1 MSKFKK
7 EPKKISKKKPN
18 FFLQPGDLIDII
30 APGSATEAII
40 LENCVV
46 ALKSWGY
53 QVRVAANILVPE
65 LFLSNSD
72 EFRYKDLKKA
82 LLAQDSKAIWCLRGG
97 YGSIRLLPLLNTLK
111 KPKQQK
117 LFIGISDVSSLHL
130 FLNQQWNWPT
140 LHGPLIDR
148 VGLGLLSIENS
159 DEMKAVITGRA
170 EQTVFDNLI
179 PLTSMASSF
188 KKIEGPVIGGNLMVI
203 TSSLGT
209 ANQIRGEGKILFFEE
224 MSERGY
230 RIDRCLQQMKQ
241 AGVFKKVKAVVLGDF
256 IKCQEPNGTDLSL
269 PTLIQ
274 FFQNLKLPAFSG
286 VQSGHAPLQRP
297 LFFNTKAQITKSVID
312 KSCFQ
317 MVVYNSNE
325 VLKPRK

>member
-1 MSKFKK
+1 MSKSKK
-7 EPKKISKKKPN
+7 EPKKISKKSTSY
-18 FFLQPGDLIDII
+18 FLQPGDLIDII
-30 APGSATEAII
+30 APGSATEAVV
-40 LENCVV
+40 LENCVT

-53 QVRVAANILVPE
+53 QVRVDSNLLKPE

-72 EFRYKDLKKA
+72 EFRFKDLKNA
-82 LLAQDSKAIWCLRGG
+82 LLATDSKAIWCLRGG
-97 YGSIRLLPLLNTLK
+97 YGSIRLLPQLNDLK

-130 FLNQQWNWPT
+130 FLNQKWNWPS

-148 VGLGLLSIENS
+148 VGLGLLSVENIE
-159 DEMKAVITGRA
+159 EMKAVVSGQA
-170 EQTVFDNLI
+170 KQTVFENLL
-179 PLTSMASSF
+179 PLTDKAKSV
-188 KKIEGPVIGGNLMVI
+188 KKLEGPVIGGNLMVI

-209 ANQIRGEGKILFFEE
+209 ASQIRGDGKILFFEE

-274 FFQNLKLPAFSG
+274 FFQELQMPAFSG

-325 VLKPRK
+325 ILKPRK

>member
-7 EPKKISKKKPN
+7 EPKKVSRKISN

-30 APGSATEAII
+30 APGSATEAAV

-53 QVRVAANILVPE
+53 KVRVAHNILVPE

-72 EFRYKDLKKA
+72 EFRFKDLKNA
-82 LLAQDSKAIWCLRGG
+82 LLVPDSKAIWCLRGG
-97 YGSIRLLPLLNTLK
+97 YGSIRLLPQLNMLK
-111 KPKQQK
+111 KPKRQK

-130 FLNQQWNWPT
+130 FLNQKWNWPT

-148 VGLGLLSIENS
+148 VGLGLLSIENI
-159 DEMKAVITGRA
+159 DEMKTVITGQA
-170 EQTVFDNLI
+170 KQTVFENLI
-179 PLTSMASSF
+179 PLNPIANSF
-188 KKIEGPVIGGNLMVI
+188 KKIEGPVVGGNLMVI

-224 MSERGY
+224 LSERGY

-241 AGVFKKVKAVVLGDF
+241 AGVFKKAKAVILGDF

-274 FFQNLKLPAFSG
+274 FFKNLKLPAFSG

-325 VLKPRK
+325 IFKPRK